1 MIERKFIKQNLK
13 QFHIQQF
20 IREKL
25 TRAGL
30 SEVQLQR
37 TPLGDKIVIHSSRPG
52 LVVGKGGSNIK
63 QLTKDLEGE
72 FDLDDPQIEIEEIDD
87 PRDDAKIMAE
97 MIANNLE
104 RYGAG
109 RFKGI
114 GHKTLG
120 SAMRADALGAEII
133 ITGKVPGSRARRWR
147 FYDGYLKKCGETA
160 VTQVET
166 AYRRANLNSGAV
178 GIKVRVM
185 KGDAELPDKL
195 EIKEPQ
201 MEEIPVDDSEDEDD
215 HDEDST
221 DTASPTDN
229 EEANEPSGDE
239 TEASSDEEDE
249 DNEEVET
256 ESTEDDVDEDSS
268 DDADE
273 DKSADEQDDDE
284 ADGGETSSEGENAL
298 AADDAPTSDNT
309 VKEIKSWLDDH
320 DIEYKS
326 RMLKADLLDLVDEH
340 TEDES

>member
-195 EIKEPQ
+195 EVKEPQ
-201 MEEIPVDDSEDEDD
+201 MEKIPVDDSEDEDD

>member
-63 QLTKDLEGE
+63 QLTKDLEAE

-195 EIKEPQ
+195 EITEPEV
-201 MEEIPVDDSEDEDD
+201 EELPVDDSDESEDE
-215 HDEDST
+215 
-221 DTASPTDN
+221 A
-229 EEANEPSGDE
+229 EEE
-239 TEASSDEEDE
+239 T
-249 DNEEVET
+249 
-256 ESTEDDVDEDSS
+256 
-268 DDADE
+268 
-273 DKSADEQDDDE
+273 
-284 ADGGETSSEGENAL
+284 
-298 AADDAPTSDNT
+298 
-309 VKEIKSWLDDH
+309 
-320 DIEYKS
+320 
-326 RMLKADLLDLVDEH
+326 DEH
-340 TEDES
+340 EHDDTQQK